1 MEARQAHSYVS
12 LPDKLANI
20 IDTIVSTVYFG
31 GDKKYQDRKDFVIK
45 SIQTLVDQETKRNPS
60 LKEKL
65 LSSNNLQS
73 NEIVVRRRGNRIH
86 DTKFRIK

>member
-65 LSSNNLQS
+65 LSTPSIEK
-73 NEIVVRRRGNRIH
+73 EIVVKRRGNRIN

>member
-12 LPDKLANI
+12 LPMKLANV
-20 IDTIVSTVYFG
+20 IDTCVSTVILG
-31 GDKKYQDRKDFVIK
+31 GAQKYQDRKDFVIK

-65 LSSNNLQS
+65 LSTPNLEK
-73 NEIVVRRRGNRIH
+73 EIIVKRRGNRIH

>member
-12 LPDKLANI
+12 LPVKLAEV
-20 IDTIVSTVYFG
+20 IDTIVSTVIYG

-45 SIQTLVDQETKRNPS
+45 SIQSLVDSETKRNPS

-65 LSSNNLQS
+65 LSKNPQE
-73 NEIVVRRRGNRIH
+73 NEIIVKRRGNRIH
-86 DTKFRIK
+86 DTTFRIK